1 MCNSFNE
8 VKSTYQLMKQLPIIL
23 GLTLLLATSC
33 NNHSKTNNEDL
44 NKLSV
49 DTNTIPDEEN
59 KDTSVFTPLW
69 EYQYDTIIKD
79 FRIVKL
85 QELNNDTL
93 TAESVVNIVNKS
105 WPDVQVK
112 YIKTSKDTVYI
123 SIPES
128 TILTQQMGSAGAK
141 QFMVSAT
148 YSFTELKGIKYVS
161 FKFKVGDHANPGVY
175 SRNSWKN

>member
-1 MCNSFNE
+1 MNCTCRAIGF
-8 VKSTYQLMKQLPIIL
+8 LI
-23 GLTLLLATSC
+23 LLATSC
-33 NNHSKTNNEDL
+33 TNQSQSKVEDS
-44 NKLSV
+44 NKSSADSNVILKVEKRDSA
-49 DTNTIPDEEN
+49 
-59 KDTSVFTPLW
+59 VFTPLW

-85 QELNNDTL
+85 QDLNNDTL
-93 TAESVVNIVNKS
+93 TPQSVVNILNTS

-112 YIKTSKDTVYI
+112 YIKKSKDTVFI

-128 TILTQQMGSAGAK
+128 TILTQQMGSAGSK

-175 SRNSWKN
+175 TRKSWKN